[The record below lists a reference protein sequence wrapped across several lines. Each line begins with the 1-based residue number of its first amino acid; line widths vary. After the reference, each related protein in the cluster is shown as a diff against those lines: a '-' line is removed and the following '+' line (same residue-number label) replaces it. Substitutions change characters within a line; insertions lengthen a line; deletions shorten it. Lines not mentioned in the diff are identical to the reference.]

1 MPIKCIFYL
10 PTLCCLAA
18 QNDKEMLKFEK
29 NLKLPIDRI

>member
-10 PTLCCLAA
+10 PTLCCL